1 MGKKIYDLLT
11 NNIFKTCYD
20 FIGGLALILSLL
32 FLKKYSGIVFL
43 IYLVL
48 TFAKTLY
55 IKIYE
60 KRGALNND

>member
-11 NNIFKTCYD
+11 NKIFNTCYD
-20 FIGGLALILSLL
+20 FIGGLVLILSLL
-32 FLKKYSGIVFL
+32 FFKKVSGIIFL

-60 KRGALNND
+60 KRGAVK